1 MTKKEMTEIFSVMM
15 LAWPGHKMFEK
26 ATLQATIELWT
37 ACLADVDFW
46 LAQQAAYR
54 LCRECKF
61 PPSIADFKEK
71 SDSAKHDVKAEI
83 DNAFYQLKMINDL
96 YGEDHLY
103 EKLEGRLRAVVDAM
117 GGVQSLTIAS
127 EYKGKTEYRWNYEGF
142 ERTYESMIR
151 GQSALPQ
158 MQQKQIRGK

>member
-46 LAQQAAYR
+46 LAQQAVYR

-71 SDSAKHDVKAEI
+71 ADNADHDVKAEI
-83 DNAFYQLKMINDL
+83 DNAFYHLKMIDDL
-96 YGEDHLY
+96 YGEDKLY
-103 EKLEGRLRAVVDAM
+103 EKLDDRTRSVVDAM
-117 GGVQSLTIAS
+117 GGVQSLTITS
-127 EYKGKTEYRWNYEGF
+127 EHNGKTEYMWNLEGF
-142 ERTYESMIR
+142 KRTYESMIR

-158 MQQKQIRGK
+158 MQQKQIGGK